1 MSRIG
6 KLPIKVPSSVQV
18 EINKQM
24 IHISGPHGK
33 LFRKISDLILVELHQ
48 DLIVVS
54 KIDNTRIANQLYGLT
69 RTLINNMVI
78 GVSEKFEQTLQL
90 QGVGYRAQVTDKKL
104 ILNLGYSHPISIEIP
119 IGINIKIEKNIG
131 IIITGFDKELI
142 GQLAATI
149 RNKRPPEPYKGKG
162 ILYKNEI
169 IKRKVGKSGK

>member
-54 KIDNTRIANQLYGLT
+54 KIDNTRIANQL
-69 RTLINNMVI
+69 
-78 GVSEKFEQTLQL
+78 
-90 QGVGYRAQVTDKKL
+90 
-104 ILNLGYSHPISIEIP
+104 
-119 IGINIKIEKNIG
+119 
-131 IIITGFDKELI
+131 
-142 GQLAATI
+142 
-149 RNKRPPEPYKGKG
+149 
-162 ILYKNEI
+162 
-169 IKRKVGKSGK
+169 

>member
-78 GVSEKFEQTLQL
+78 GVSEKFEHTLQL